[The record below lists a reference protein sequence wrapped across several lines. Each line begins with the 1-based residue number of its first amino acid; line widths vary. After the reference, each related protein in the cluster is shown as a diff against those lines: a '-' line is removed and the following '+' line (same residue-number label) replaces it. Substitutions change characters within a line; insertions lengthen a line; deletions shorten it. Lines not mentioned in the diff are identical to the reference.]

1 MNFWRKIVN
10 RNVLTTGAILLVVV
24 LVAFFMLYGL
34 RPASATDYSG
44 TAITI
49 CNPDGGGIKVF
60 DSDNFGGG
68 DRVWCN
74 WGRNNTNVDN
84 DFGASGGN
92 SLFSI
97 GNFDNVI
104 NAVRVRAV
112 PGCNVVVRLYYGY
125 DLSGDFV
132 IVSAAAQ
139 NSSDPVVN
147 SFDVPNNVIS
157 SGKMTTVCP

>member
-1 MNFWRKIVN
+1 MHRGI
-10 RNVLTTGAILLVVV
+10 LTTGAILLVIV
-24 LVAFFMLYGL
+24 LVAAFLLL
-34 RPASATDYSG
+34 RIEPVRATNSSG

-49 CNPDGGGIKVF
+49 CNPEGGGIKVF

-84 DFGASGGN
+84 DFGSSSGN
-92 SLFSI
+92 SLYNI

-104 NAVRVRAV
+104 NTVRVRAT
-112 PGCNVVVRLYYGY
+112 PGCNVVGRLYYGHS
-125 DLSGDFV
+125 LSGDFV

-139 NSSDPVVN
+139 NSSEPVVN

-157 SGKMTTVCP
+157 SGQMTTVCP